1 MYAVKERETKLGY
14 MVNAAHDLCRFDMAC
29 MIGKERPQGGLD
41 PIR

>member
-1 MYAVKERETKLGY
+1 MYAMKDDEAELGY